1 MFHSANPRHHH
12 MSAPADAETSQYLE
26 RLRVGS
32 DCSGLGTEFFA
43 LNALGV
49 EYANYFMSEISENA
63 LKVIR
68 RNHQPETLYR
78 DITERDVTD
87 MPSVDIYVAGPPC
100 QSHSSLNCKKQ
111 KDDPRSGVYEHCL
124 EYIEEKE
131 PACFLLENVRGMLTT
146 NKGAHW
152 RKFSMHLDT
161 LPYTWEHAILCPTDY
176 GVPASRP
183 RVWIV
188 GIHKKLNPRCIPWPS
203 RVKLGDKTCLDLID
217 ESDTQGGRAIA
228 PVYMRFLEI
237 WGIPADTRC
246 LIEPNSSSRS
256 YPVYG
261 SKAKPLTESQ
271 RKCVARTETCA
282 CVVSK
287 DPGIMLPHLK
297 RMASPLE
304 VLRLQGFPDGTVNIP
319 QNMTNLQFCSLV
331 GNAFNFAVIREL
343 LRSVLPILRV
353 KTQVDTQKNTEIF

>member
-1 MFHSANPRHHH
+1 
-12 MSAPADAETSQYLE
+12 MSAQVDTDVQREIL
-26 RLRVGS
+26 VGS
-32 DCSGLGTEFFA
+32 DCSGLGTEFFS

-49 EYANYFMSEISENA
+49 EYTNCFMSEISENA

-68 RNHQPETLYR
+68 RNHQPQTLYR

-100 QSHSSLNCKKQ
+100 QSHSSLNCKKKQ
-111 KDDPRSGVYEHCL
+111 DDPRSDVYEHCL
-124 EYIEEKE
+124 EYIEAKQ

-152 RKFSMHLDT
+152 KKFSMHLDT

-188 GIHKKLNPRCIPWPS
+188 GIHKRLNTKCIPWPQKI
-203 RVKLGDKTCLDLID
+203 KLEKTCLDCID
-217 ESDTQGGRAIA
+217 ENDLHSGRLIA
-228 PVYMRFLEI
+228 PVYMRFLEK

-261 SKAKPLTESQ
+261 SKAKSLTENQ
-271 RKCVARTETCA
+271 RKCVARTEICP

-297 RMASPLE
+297 RMASPRE
-304 VLRLQGFPDGTVNIP
+304 VLRLQGFADGTVNIP
-319 QNMTNLQFCSLV
+319 PSMTDLQFCSLV
-331 GNAFNFAVIREL
+331 GNAFNMAVIREL
-343 LRSVLPILRV
+343 LRPLLPVV
-353 KTQVDTQKNTEIF
+353 KASRY